1 MADFLSDRWFED
13 LRARLALASPGALP
27 DGARPCRLVVEFTE
41 VPDGQTSSLTLTV
54 SETSLEVVPGGEPP
68 ADAYLR
74 IGFSDAAAIAGGDLD
89 SATALRDGRIK
100 VHGDVG
106 AIAPLA
112 NWLLAVLGA

>member
-1 MADFLSDRWFED
+1 VVDFLSDQWFED
-13 LRARLALASPGALP
+13 LTARLALASPGPLP

-41 VPDGQTSSLTLTV
+41 TPDELTSSLTLAV
-54 SETSLEVVPGGEPP
+54 GEGSLEVTPGGEAS

-74 IGFSDAAAIAGGDLD
+74 IGFRDAAAIAGGDLD

-100 VHGDVG
+100 VRGDAS

-112 NWLLAVLGA
+112 NWLLAVLGD